1 MAETNPASPIKLYHE
16 FYGQGEP
23 LLCIHGFGAS
33 LYSWRHFIEPLAKN
47 YQLILIDLKGC
58 GKSPKP
64 GDTKY
69 STQDHAD
76 LLYQF
81 ILEHELRNLTLI
93 GNSFGGALSLLLSL
107 MLFDEGESG
116 RLKSLILIDAGA
128 YKEYIPAYLKLLSV
142 PLINLG
148 VYLVPSRFAVRA
160 ILRMA
165 YYDPGKI
172 TEEQIAA
179 YTAPI
184 AAAGGKH
191 ALRETGAQLMPANF
205 DELVKRYKDIK
216 APTLIIWGRQDRIIP
231 LKVGELLDRDIT
243 NSTLKIIEECGHAP
257 QEEKPEETVPLVL
270 EFLKSLR
277 TDQRAPD

>member
-1 MAETNPASPIKLYHE
+1 MAGSNSASPVKLYHE
-16 FYGQGEP
+16 IYGHGDP

-33 LYSWRHFIEPLAKN
+33 LYSWRNFIRPLAKD

-64 GDTKY
+64 LDDKY

-81 ILEHELRNLTLI
+81 ILEHDLRNLTLI
-93 GNSFGGALSLLLSL
+93 GNSFGGALSLLLSI
-107 MLFDEGESG
+107 MLFDAGEAA
-116 RLKSLILIDAGA
+116 RLKSLILVDAGA
-128 YKEYIPAYLKLLSV
+128 YKQYIPAYLKLLSV

-160 ILRMA
+160 ILRKA
-165 YYDPGKI
+165 YYDPSKI

-184 AAAGGKH
+184 AAPGGKH
-191 ALRETGAQLMPANF
+191 ALRETGSQLVPANF
-205 DELVKRYKDIK
+205 DELIKRYKDITV
-216 APTLIIWGRQDRIIP
+216 PTLIIWGRQDKIIP
-231 LKVGELLDRDIT
+231 LEVGELLDRDIT

-257 QEEKPEETVPLVL
+257 QEEKPEDTVPLVW
-270 EFLKSLR
+270 EFLESLR
-277 TDQRAPD
+277 SGQRAPD